1 MTLGCWPNNRHE
13 IIQNRLAL
21 VGEESVSVDH
31 RRQPGQ
37 SGEPTHA
44 HLHRHQLPEA
54 EAEYRTTL
62 RLDPNFV
69 PALVNFADL
78 DRTLG
83 RDEEGAELLKKAMAI
98 EPGNAAV
105 QYALGLY
112 LVRKRDYPRA
122 LDLLRRAHELRPDD
136 ARYAYVYAVALN
148 SSGAAGEAMALLEQ
162 TLRQHPADRDV
173 LMALVSMARD
183 SGNFSTALR
192 YARKLATLDPN
203 NARVQALVSD
213 LEKQAR

>member
-1 MTLGCWPNNRHE
+1 
-13 IIQNRLAL
+13 
-21 VGEESVSVDH
+21 
-31 RRQPGQ
+31 
-37 SGEPTHA
+37 
-44 HLHRHQLPEA
+44 
-54 EAEYRTTL
+54 
-62 RLDPNFV
+62 
-69 PALVNFADL
+69 
-78 DRTLG
+78 
-83 RDEEGAELLKKAMAI
+83 MAI
-98 EPGNAAV
+98 DPGNAAV

-192 YARKLATLDPN
+192 CARKLATLDPN
-203 NARVQALVSD
+203 NARV
-213 LEKQAR
+213 